1 MKHLSKFAVAAALSV
16 SFVTAA
22 SADMTLK
29 LAGVVPVEHFGNK
42 LLDQIK
48 SDIET
53 ADAGLKVKIFP
64 AGQLGSGEELFE
76 AAARGNVDLVHSVI
90 YAHNDP
96 VLEINSLP
104 YLVST
109 WDEAENVYLNKD
121 SAFNKI
127 FSERLDALG
136 LKLLSNAPEGF
147 VGVVAKGVPDN
158 AKAIGDKDMN
168 IRVWSS
174 QVIKATVETMGFKG
188 TTMNWGEV
196 FPAIQSGVVD
206 GAICCTA
213 QLAYST
219 FATSDVGKAFIP
231 YNVIVENTTYYGSKR
246 TWDKLNDKQKEV
258 VQAAF
263 DKAAKD
269 YAAWGRNNE
278 AQYVDKLV
286 EKGYEVVK
294 LSDAELAGIS
304 KKVRSDVWPQIAEIV
319 GQDVLDQL
327 MNDQ

>member
-168 IRVWSS
+168 IRVWARKS
-174 QVIKATVETMGFKG
+174 
-188 TTMNWGEV
+188 
-196 FPAIQSGVVD
+196 
-206 GAICCTA
+206 
-213 QLAYST
+213 
-219 FATSDVGKAFIP
+219 
-231 YNVIVENTTYYGSKR
+231 SKR
-246 TWDKLNDKQKEV
+246 LLKPWAL
-258 VQAAF
+258 
-263 DKAAKD
+263 KA
-269 YAAWGRNNE
+269 
-278 AQYVDKLV
+278 Q
-286 EKGYEVVK
+286 
-294 LSDAELAGIS
+294 
-304 KKVRSDVWPQIAEIV
+304 P
-319 GQDVLDQL
+319 
-327 MNDQ
+327 